1 MTDDDNH
8 VSSLLSLLGY
18 MHLNTYVNDL
28 REGNV
33 KTTSLPDAFLPPLL
47 VSFLLPLKGFL
58 PFHFH
63 HLIQPLLLCIQFFLY
78 LLLLQDLG
86 IPDGVA
92 LGIED
97 NLGSGGK
104 MSH

>member
-1 MTDDDNH
+1 
-8 VSSLLSLLGY
+8 
-18 MHLNTYVNDL
+18 
-28 REGNV
+28 
-33 KTTSLPDAFLPPLL
+33 
-47 VSFLLPLKGFL
+47 
-58 PFHFH
+58 
-63 HLIQPLLLCIQFFLY
+63 LY